1 MTTTIR
7 TPALVSCLAT
17 GRRIVEWLRAGQPPC
32 QSHIGL
38 VALAGETTYVD
49 VSCPITRMTD

>member
-7 TPALVSCLAT
+7 VPAFVSCRAT
-17 GRRIVEWLRAGQPPC
+17 GQRIVEWLRAGQPPC

-38 VALAGETTYVD
+38 VALAGTRYVD
-49 VSCPITRMTD
+49 VSCPNHPDD